1 MWLETNTC
9 CSRLLLS
16 VVVTTS
22 DSAVIKL
29 FLQHV
34 VNRIAV
40 YGHRGFANARI
51 VAALIASGAP
61 ITVLYRSSSNTSN
74 LPANVRKI
82 EVDVLDE
89 DALVETLKDID
100 IVLSLVGDEGVSREY
115 GFIKAI
121 PRTNVKLFVP
131 SDMGLRY
138 GEEGRLVPFIKA
150 KEDLQQ
156 AVLDAGIPM
165 TVVLIGNFAEFTL
178 STCAM
183 GIGINGNRLV
193 CTANAAHE
201 KANMCTRDYV
211 AAAYVSIFTSNPISE
226 IQNRAITLSELA
238 PTGQEIAAVMKQ
250 KHGEEPKKITHSL
263 EKVKA
268 ELDHC
273 IEAGEIFSLVWFC
286 RKIWGTGELMAML
299 SSDVWDVPGYK
310 KAALEDLV
318 LEDKREPYRDLPEFV
333 VEYLEKMMV

>member
-1 MWLETNTC
+1 M
-9 CSRLLLS
+9 S
-16 VVVTTS
+16 
-22 DSAVIKL
+22 
-29 FLQHV
+29 F
-34 VNRIAV
+34 NRIAV

-61 ITVLYRSSSNTSN
+61 ITVLYRSSSDTSN

-89 DALVETLKDID
+89 DALVEALKDID

-156 AVLDAGIPM
+156 AVLDAGISM

-178 STCAM
+178 STW
-183 GIGINGNRLV
+183 LV
-193 CTANAAHE
+193 YTANAAHE

-250 KHGEEPKKITHSL
+250 KHGEEPKTTTHSL

-268 ELDHC
+268 EFHHC

-310 KAALEDLV
+310 KATLEDLV